1 MEGPICT
8 RPISMTSFADL
19 EEGQAQ
25 LHKRRGVGTVE
36 GNEVQDVGRGQI
48 VPNLVNFTKGPGL
61 YLVKDS

>member
-1 MEGPICT
+1 MK
-8 RPISMTSFADL
+8 SFADL

-48 VPNLVNFTKGPGL
+48 VPSLVNFTKGPGL